1 MSGAQYQVH
10 VHGGD
15 LYRPANDPRIVP
27 LGPELNSTAKSQEWR
42 GLYEQPMDGDTYIF
56 NYPSEEK
63 ISTSGIRATI
73 TEKR

>member
-27 LGPELNSTAKSQEWR
+27 LGPELILPQKVRNGVDFMNSLWMEILIYLIILAK
-42 GLYEQPMDGDTYIF
+42 
-56 NYPSEEK
+56 
-63 ISTSGIRATI
+63 
-73 TEKR
+73 KR